1 MFMNILVLV
10 VAMISVSAYA
20 QLQKPLIVSEVMEQ
34 ANDNDWREVD
44 NRNVLKI
51 TLPTGVSYIELNSQ
65 LAPKHTA
72 NIKALAKQG
81 FYQGLSVY
89 RFVEGFV
96 AQGGDSSG
104 KKTSSFEVKPVPAEF
119 YLATSQPLP
128 ITVIDRQDG
137 YAPITGFLNGFAV
150 AQNKQQTQTWQVHC
164 PSVFAMAR
172 NNEIDS
178 ASTEFYVTIGN
189 SQRYLD
195 RNITVFGRV
204 LEGIEHFNLLA
215 RHPENNEVFNP
226 ITDVQLLSDISDT
239 DNSKFRVMKTNSNVF
254 KNLIQARKNRTESWF
269 VESANYIDVCAMPIP
284 TERASKSSSPR

>member
-1 MFMNILVLV
+1 MFIKVLIFIATIASLSVLAQATEILTVND
-10 VAMISVSAYA
+10 
-20 QLQKPLIVSEVMEQ
+20 VMQQ
-34 ANDNDWREVD
+34 ANDDDWREVD

-51 TLPTGVSYIELNSQ
+51 TLPTGASYIELNPQ
-65 LAPKHTA
+65 LAPAHTV
-72 NIKALAKQG
+72 NMKKLARSG

-119 YLATSQPLP
+119 YLTTSQPLP
-128 ITVIDRQDG
+128 ITVIDRRDG

-164 PSVFAMAR
+164 NGIFAMAR
-172 NNEIDS
+172 GNDKNS
-178 ASTEFYVTIGN
+178 ANTEFYVTIGN
-189 SQRYLD
+189 AQRYLD
-195 RNITVFGRV
+195 RNITVFGRL

-215 RHPENNEVFNP
+215 RRADNNEAFNP
-226 ITDVQLLSDISDT
+226 ITDVQLLSDITEQDKSE
-239 DNSKFRVMKTNSNVF
+239 FRVMKTNSTAF

-284 TERASKSSSPR
+284 TQRVNKSV

>member
-10 VAMISVSAYA
+10 AAMTSASAYA
-20 QLQKPLIVSEVMEQ
+20 QLQKPLTVSEVMEQ

-44 NRNVLKI
+44 KRNVLKI
-51 TLPTGVSYIELNSQ
+51 TLPTGASYIELNPQ

-72 NIKALAKQG
+72 NIKTLAKQG
-81 FYQGLSVY
+81 FYQGLSIY

-96 AQGGDSSG
+96 AQGGDGSG
-104 KKTSSFEVKPVPAEF
+104 KKASIFEVNPVPAEF

-137 YAPITGFLNGFAV
+137 YAPMTGFLNGFAV
-150 AQNKQQTQTWQVHC
+150 AQNNQQTQTWQVHC
-164 PSVFAMAR
+164 PGVFAMAR
-172 NNEIDS
+172 DNDKNS
-178 ASTEFYVTIGN
+178 ANTEFYVTIGN
-189 SQRYLD
+189 AQRYLD
-195 RNITVFGRV
+195 RNVTVFGRL

-215 RHPENNEVFNP
+215 RRADNNEAFNP
-226 ITDVQLLSDISDT
+226 ITDVQLLSDIIEQDKSE
-239 DNSKFRVMKTNSNVF
+239 FRVMKTNSTAF

-284 TERASKSSSPR
+284 TRRVSNS